1 MFRTSPVRLAVL
13 AALAAIPLTGT
24 STGAA
29 GASPERP
36 TASTAFPNPTRI
48 SNRWLPLVPG
58 RQWILDGRADSGK
71 GLKPHRVVMT
81 VTDLTKV
88 INGVRTVVVWDR
100 DYSEGRL
107 VESELAFNAQDGQ
120 GNVWN
125 FGEYPEI
132 YEGGKFKGAPDTW
145 IPGVAKARAGIAML
159 AAPRVG
165 TPAYSQ
171 GSAPAI
177 DFADRARVFQTGQR
191 TCVPAGCY
199 GNVLVTDEWDALDPS
214 GGHQRKFYVAGL
226 GNVRIGAVGGDKE
239 TLALVKAGRLCGP
252 ALAQARAAAVAMDQ
266 RGHRV
271 SKVYRRTGPVQHTL
285 RAPNC

>member
-1 MFRTSPVRLAVL
+1 MFRTSPVQLAVL

-125 FGEYPEI
+125 FGEYPEV
-132 YEGGKFKGAPDTW
+132 YSRGKFKDAPDTW
-145 IPGVAKARAGIAML
+145 IPGVAGAKAGVAML

-171 GSAPAI
+171 GWAPAI
-177 DFADRARVFQTGQR
+177 DFADRARVFQAGQR
-191 TCVPAGCY
+191 TCVPAGCF

-214 GGHQRKFYVAGL
+214 GGHQRKFYAAGV

-239 TLALVKAGRLCGP
+239 TLALVKSARLCP
-252 ALAQARAAAVAMDQ
+252 AVAQARAAALAMDQ
-266 RGHRV
+266 RGRRV
-271 SKVYRRTGPVQHTL
+271 SKVYRQTTPVQHTL